1 MSTFQIDCELEYEVA
16 AQTVFVFNIAVPDDY
31 RQRVVEERVEL
42 EPSLTWDEL
51 REPQTLNRF
60 IRVDVPPGPFRVRYL
75 AAVDVTPIEADTHAA
90 EVPITALPVDAF
102 ACLRGSKYCQSEE
115 VFNLTCRLFGGLAP
129 GFSRVDAIC
138 RWIRANIDY
147 LIGTSTPSYSA
158 RDVLALRA
166 GVCRDF
172 AHLAITFCRALN
184 IPARFVTGYARYA
197 EPPPDFHAVFEAF
210 LSGRWQLFDPTE
222 LSPMQDLVRIGTGRD
237 ASEVPFATFFGTARL
252 RRLSALIEAAPE
264 GAGLMRLQT
273 PTSGIQL
280 AA

>member
-16 AQTVFVFNIAVPDDY
+16 AQTVFVFNVAVPDDY

-60 IRVDVPPGPFRVRYL
+60 IRVDVAPGPFRVRYL
-75 AAVDVTPIEADTHAA
+75 AAVEVTPIEADTQAA

-115 VFNLTCRLFGGLAP
+115 VFNLACRQFGGLAP
-129 GFSRVDAIC
+129 GYSRVDAIC

-172 AHLAITFCRALN
+172 AHLAITLCRCMN
-184 IPARFVTGYARYA
+184 IPARYATGYLGDIGVPAVRA
-197 EPPPDFHAVFEAF
+197 PMDFSAWFEVY
-210 LSGRWQLFDPTE
+210 LGGRWFTFDARHNTPRVGRI
-222 LSPMQDLVRIGTGRD
+222 LVARGRD
-237 ASEVPFATFFGTARL
+237 AADCALTTTFGQSKLVQFDIVTDEVARA
-252 RRLSALIEAAPE
+252 SAA
-264 GAGLMRLQT
+264 
-273 PTSGIQL
+273 
-280 AA
+280 